1 MAGLHAWIH
10 YSYRTLGILT
20 DSYISKL
27 FPRLRNLFPV
37 RGSYRNHYI
46 RESRM
51 KNPLSRLVA
60 VLGLPAIIILAG
72 IPAAGADREKTAV
85 ATFAGGCF
93 WCMEPPFDMIDG
105 VISTTPGY
113 TAGLIDNPTYR
124 QVSTGRTGHTEAI
137 QIVYDPNKVT
147 YQQLLEIYWV
157 NVDPL
162 TKNAQFCD
170 RGSQY
175 RSGIFYQDADQEKLA
190 TASGKAIQSIFDM
203 PVVTEITKFSK
214 FYPAEERHQNY
225 YLKNPVRYNYF
236 RWGCGR
242 DQRLEEL
249 WGTAEKK
256 SEGFLNAVI
265 VSVRRLLY

>member
-1 MAGLHAWIH
+1 
-10 YSYRTLGILT
+10 
-20 DSYISKL
+20 
-27 FPRLRNLFPV
+27 
-37 RGSYRNHYI
+37 
-46 RESRM
+46 M

-60 VLGLPAIIILAG
+60 VLGLPAIIVLAG
-72 IPAAGADREKTAV
+72 IPAAGADQEKQAV

-93 WCMEPPFDMIDG
+93 WCMEPPFDTIDG
-105 VISTTPGY
+105 VIATTPGY
-113 TAGLIDNPTYR
+113 TAGHIDNPTYR
-124 QVSTGRTGHTEAI
+124 QVSTGETGHTEAI

-162 TKNAQFCD
+162 KKNAQFCD

-175 RSGIFYQDADQEKLA
+175 RSGIFYHDADQEKLA
-190 TASGKAIQSIFDM
+190 TASSKAIQSMFDM
-203 PVVTEITKFSK
+203 PVVTEITEFSK

-265 VSVRRLLY
+265 ASVRRLLY